1 MAEIKVTP
9 SELRAKAD
17 ILEGLNRQFR
27 QEVEKMV
34 GYESDLA
41 GMWEGEIKGREIG
54 RAEGRAEGIEEG
66 RLEERIAIA
75 RNLAAAGMDPETIAS
90 ITGLPVNK
98 LTNLI

>member
-41 GMWEGEIKGREIG
+41 GMWEGEAQRAFRSAFNTDKQKMDRFAQNIDQYILALREDAQKYEA
-54 RAEGRAEGIEEG
+54 AEQKNTGIATT
-66 RLEERIAIA
+66 R
-75 RNLAAAGMDPETIAS
+75 
-90 ITGLPVNK
+90 K
-98 LTNLI
+98 